1 MILCVRLCGVIP
13 FGFSYR
19 PSVGASRGL
28 LTIWDTTE
36 VEVWSSLSRDY
47 VLWCH
52 DRFVRTGEE
61 FLVANVY
68 APCDPGAKQ
77 GLWNALAAR
86 FLIMSLV

>member
-1 MILCVRLCGVIP
+1 
-13 FGFSYR
+13 
-19 PSVGASRGL
+19 
-28 LTIWDTTE
+28 
-36 VEVWSSLSRDY
+36 VWSSLSRDY